1 MSSPRLALIPL
12 ALLSLATAAPV
23 AGAANRGTVK
33 LGCSTAD
40 AKGFVYAVKP
50 KTCLGYDARTDAS
63 TTFTASKLKWKSWGA
78 SKATAT
84 GSLATAAGGAEEN
97 LRSAG
102 SDGNVSASERA
113 RDRRYS
119 PCWPRIIVMKR
130 SMRARPSAVRAVRM

>member
-84 GSLATAAGGAEEN
+84 GSLATAAIGGKAK
-97 LRSAG
+97 
-102 SDGNVSASERA
+102 VTASKLKKCSSKLSIYTRVEFVA
-113 RDRRYS
+113 ADYGTPIATLKV
-119 PCWPRIIVMKR
+119 PCPGKD
-130 SMRARPSAVRAVRM
+130 